1 MKNFAFVFPGYGAV
15 HAGLGKSLYD
25 FSEPC
30 ARLYDGAAAAFGF
43 DVAALS
49 AKGKPA
55 ELSAA
60 DVCFPVGFTHSLA
73 LFEAAKELLPAP
85 AALAGYSAGE
95 ITAFTA
101 AGLFTPADGAA
112 AAKMYSDMRADALK
126 AGELECWRLTEIK
139 HEFVELVTNKMM
151 DAFVQITAVEAPEQ
165 TVIIGEREGIQKTL
179 DELEGRHGAK
189 AAKLPNASA
198 LHSMMVFPY
207 SAKMQDKMR
216 CLPHGEFSIPVYSN
230 FYGGRMENMKSP
242 ADYFASQ
249 QLAAV
254 QLSKEI
260 KAMRD
265 DGIEL
270 FVVAGAD
277 KALAAAIKHAS
288 DGAAVAVAEEI
299 KDLQKLAK

>member
-30 ARLYDGAAAAFGF
+30 GRIYDGAAEAFGF
-43 DVAALS
+43 DVATLS
-49 AKGKPA
+49 AKGKSA
-55 ELSAA
+55 ELAAA

-85 AALAGYSAGE
+85 SALAGYSAGE

-101 AGLFTPADGAA
+101 AGLFTFADGAA

-207 SAKMQDKMR
+207 SSKMQDKMR
-216 CLPHGEFSIPVYSN
+216 GLPHGEFSIPVYSN

-242 ADYFASQ
+242 ADYFANQ
-249 QLAAV
+249 QIVAV
-254 QLSKEI
+254 QLAKEI

-277 KALAAAIKHAS
+277 KALASAIKNAS
-288 DGAAVAVAEEI
+288 DGTDVAVVEEI
-299 KDLQKLAK
+299 KDLQKLA